1 MPSCRATDQAVS
13 DVTLQANQPV
23 VVERHGRLFPVT
35 RRRLAPAEVYHL
47 TQVIYG
53 DNAPSQLAG
62 GQDIDC
68 SYEIPRG
75 RADLARYRVNMT
87 AVRAGRERGV
97 EITVRTIATTPP
109 PLATL
114 DLPPALRAGLERWL
128 GQRGLRPVIRGEFDD
143 NALLK
148 MFGRAGEGFFA
159 APDALSADLA
169 QDHGMVRLGAAE
181 GLKAQVY
188 ALSAE
193 RRLAHPAVLAIRKA
207 AQEEVFT

>member
-1 MPSCRATDQAVS
+1 MAMTLPEWPASPGFPEPLWYGVEDWHRLLLWATDQAVS

-87 AVRAGRERGV
+87 AVRAGCARPGGSTSGSTGCSGDSAPRPRRSTPRGRRV
-97 EITVRTIATTPP
+97 PITPNP
-109 PLATL
+109 EKP
-114 DLPPALRAGLERWL
+114 
-128 GQRGLRPVIRGEFDD
+128 
-143 NALLK
+143 
-148 MFGRAGEGFFA
+148 M
-159 APDALSADLA
+159 A
-169 QDHGMVRLGAAE
+169 QDE
-181 GLKAQVY
+181 
-188 ALSAE
+188 
-193 RRLAHPAVLAIRKA
+193 
-207 AQEEVFT
+207 